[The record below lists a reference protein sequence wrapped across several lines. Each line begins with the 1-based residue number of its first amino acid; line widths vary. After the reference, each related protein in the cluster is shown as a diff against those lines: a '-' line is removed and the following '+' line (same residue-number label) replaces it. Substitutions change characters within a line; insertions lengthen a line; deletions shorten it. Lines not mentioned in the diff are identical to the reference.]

1 MLGKERFD
9 MNDIELAWLLL
20 MSIVIVVVILTPLLW
35 YLHRQDR
42 RVREDNVDAE
52 RPALEDFAHTVSGA
66 AQLLDSMVHSTRT
79 PPELRAALD
88 LLCNALNTTAKK
100 ANVLIDE
107 IGIDLSQSLGVSTTD
122 LAEMHFAPVT
132 PTFHRTPSTAE
143 AWGSR
148 AQSEFMLWGAVE
160 TLLAEDD
167 AGLERRFNA
176 NPDEHLAMVDALE
189 KLRERWLGEVKLL
202 EASLL
207 RLAVVVA
214 RWEQSGGH

>member
-1 MLGKERFD
+1 M
-9 MNDIELAWLLL
+9 
-20 MSIVIVVVILTPLLW
+20 
-35 YLHRQDR
+35 
-42 RVREDNVDAE
+42 NVDAE